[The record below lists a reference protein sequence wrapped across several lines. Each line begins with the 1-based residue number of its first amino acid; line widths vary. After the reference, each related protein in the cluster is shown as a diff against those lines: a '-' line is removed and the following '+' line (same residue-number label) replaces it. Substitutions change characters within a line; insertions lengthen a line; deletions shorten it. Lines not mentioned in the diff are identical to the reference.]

1 MKMDDEEDL
10 VYITTT
16 YIYSKILMMTTDISI
31 LLKILKTMSVIIL

>member
-16 YIYSKILMMTTDISI
+16 YIYSKILMMTIDISI

>member
-16 YIYSKILMMTTDISI
+16 YIYSKILMMTIDIII